1 MRAKFTVSNLSND
14 ASAQDL
20 KETILV
26 AESDAKIN
34 MDFES
39 NTIGSESEASK
50 ETFRQIITSA
60 GYQIQSEN

>member
-39 NTIGSESEASK
+39 NTIGIESEASK